1 MKKSYILAILLLLLP
16 MQIMSQVRPTIAVL
30 GDSYSTFEGFN
41 PKGNAVWYF
50 NPARKDMTDVTCVEQ
65 TWWWQVIKEGGYKR
79 GVIDAYSGATICNR
93 GYRGEDYTD
102 RSFITRVPNLGNP
115 DITLICGATNDS
127 WANVKMGNYQYAD
140 WQRNNLFQFR
150 PGMAKMLN
158 DICLYYPN
166 VKVYFVLNDG
176 LSNDI
181 NTSVEKVCQHYHV
194 PIIKLKNIDK
204 KTGHPSVKGMKSI
217 AKQVLK
223 VLKKG

>member
-1 MKKSYILAILLLLLP
+1 
-16 MQIMSQVRPTIAVL
+16 
-30 GDSYSTFEGFN
+30 
-41 PKGNAVWYF
+41 
-50 NPARKDMTDVTCVEQ
+50 
-65 TWWWQVIKEGGYKR
+65 
-79 GVIDAYSGATICNR
+79 
-93 GYRGEDYTD
+93 
-102 RSFITRVPNLGNP
+102 
-115 DITLICGATNDS
+115 
-127 WANVKMGNYQYAD
+127 MGNYQYAD
-140 WQRNNLFQFR
+140 WQRDNLFQFR